1 MVIAQMKCLLVGC
14 ASVENAFAAPGCGV
28 LGKPCSL
35 KAEKVHIFPII
46 MVYFQFSV
54 F

>member
-1 MVIAQMKCLLVGC
+1 VVIAQMKCLLVGC
-14 ASVENAFAAPGCGV
+14 ASVENAFAAPGSGV
-28 LGKPCSL
+28 LGKSCSM
-35 KAEKVHIFPII
+35 KAEKVQII